1 MEQNYTKMEAEIASQ
16 KQMINF
22 LKKENAHLKSENSCL
37 SQKISEISTE
47 YADKIAELNRV
58 ISGYESARKSLDT
71 IRADYEKKVQALLK
85 DMRKNAD
92 KIRI

>member
-1 MEQNYTKMEAEIASQ
+1 MEQNFTKMEAEIASQ
-16 KQMINF
+16 KQMIKF
-22 LKKENAHLKSENSCL
+22 LKEENAHLKAENSYL
-37 SQKISEISTE
+37 NQKISKTSTE
-47 YADKIAELNRV
+47 YAGKIAELNRV
-58 ISGYESARKSLDT
+58 ISGYEAARKSIDS